1 MALHMLGNKILRL
14 QEIMRP
20 QNDQQRMLADTARQ
34 FAQGNCTS
42 ARIRACRN
50 ITPDFDANIWT
61 EMAALGWLSVLVPE
75 ADGGLGIGLSEMG
88 QLVYEWG
95 AGAGPEPLVA
105 AGVLAMTMLVE
116 SDGPART
123 TLLNEAVYG
132 SAVPAL
138 AWLDEGAQCVKQ
150 VDGWVVRGNARF
162 TTPADATDFLL
173 VFTQTSGLPAL
184 QISSSAPGLM
194 VQREMR
200 CDGTSSAWLHLND
213 VAVSESS
220 MLGPPAKAWA
230 AAEKARD
237 FALIMAAISMTGTMR
252 TINTLT
258 QDYLRTRMQFG
269 KAIGSFQALQHKAVD
284 MHIAEQMA
292 RDVAQH
298 ACTKVDAGCT
308 PNERACYAS
317 RAKARAGDA
326 LDRIA
331 RMAVQLHGAIGFTD
345 EYDLSLHLNR
355 ALTFSAW
362 LGNSDEHVSR
372 YAHHAAPFEAAQ
384 A

>member
-1 MALHMLGNKILRL
+1 
-14 QEIMRP
+14 
-20 QNDQQRMLADTARQ
+20 MLADAGRQ
-34 FAQGNCTS
+34 FAADRCTS
-42 ARIRACRN
+42 ARLRACRERA
-50 ITPDFDANIWT
+50 PDFDAEVWR
-61 EMAALGWLSVLVPE
+61 EMAELGWLSLLVPE
-75 ADGGLGIGLSEMG
+75 VDGGLGSGLGEMG

-95 AGAGPEPLVA
+95 AGGGPEPLVA
-105 AGVLAMTMLVE
+105 TGVLALSFLAA
-116 SDGPART
+116 SDGPARDA
-123 TLLNEAVYG
+123 LLARAMEAN
-132 SAVPAL
+132 AVPAL
-138 AWLDEGAQCVKQ
+138 AWMEPGAACTRQAG
-150 VDGWVVRGNARF
+150 GWQASGQARF
-162 TTPADATDFLL
+162 VVPADATDFLI
-173 VFTQTSGLPAL
+173 VFADNSSPAFSVRADATGL
-184 QISSSAPGLM
+184 G
-194 VQREMR
+194 VQRELR
-200 CDGTSSAWLHLND
+200 ADGTFAAWLNLD
-213 VAVSESS
+213 GVSVPAFAVLAS
-220 MLGPPAKAWA
+220 PAKAA
-230 AAEKARD
+230 AAREQARD
-237 FALIMAAISMTGTMR
+237 HALIMAAVSMTGTMR
-252 TINTLT
+252 AINALT

-308 PNERACYAS
+308 PDQRACLAS

-362 LGNSDEHVSR
+362 LGNSDEHVAR
-372 YAHHAAPFEAAQ
+372 YARHAAPFEAAD